1 MDINELL
8 NQNELHMAQVMRAPL
23 NELGFPP
30 KVLRILKGKGITT
43 LKDLCSR
50 SRADLLGI
58 RFLGSANVDVIERL
72 LATMDLRL
80 ANKNGENTNLLTEK

>member
-1 MDINELL
+1 MNINELL
-8 NQNELHMAQVMRAPL
+8 NQNELHMAQVLRARL

-30 KVLRILKGKGITT
+30 NVLRILKGRGITT
-43 LKDLCSR
+43 LNDLCSR

-72 LATMDLRL
+72 LKTFDLSL
-80 ANKNGENTNLLTEK
+80 KQPT

>member
-1 MDINELL
+1 MNINELL
-8 NQNELHMAQVMRAPL
+8 NQNELHMAQVLRARL

-30 KVLRILKGKGITT
+30 NVLRILKGQGITT
-43 LKDLCSR
+43 LSDLCSR

-58 RFLGSANVDVIERL
+58 RFLGSANVDAIERL

-80 ANKNGENTNLLTEK
+80 RQ

>member
-1 MDINELL
+1 MRNQDINELL
-8 NQNELHMAQVMRAPL
+8 NQNDLHMAQVLRARL

-30 KVLRILKGKGITT
+30 NVLRILKGRGITT

-72 LATMDLRL
+72 LKTFDLSL
-80 ANKNGENTNLLTEK
+80 KLPT

>member
-1 MDINELL
+1 MNINELL
-8 NQNELHMAQVMRAPL
+8 NQNELHMAQVLRARL

-30 KVLRILKGKGITT
+30 NVLRILKGRGITT

-58 RFLGSANVDVIERL
+58 RFLGSANVDAIERL

-80 ANKNGENTNLLTEK
+80 HQ

>member
-1 MDINELL
+1 MNINELL
-8 NQNELHMAQVMRAPL
+8 NQNELHMAQVLRARL

-30 KVLRILKGKGITT
+30 NVLRILKGQGITT

-58 RFLGSANVDVIERL
+58 RFLGSANVDAIERL
-72 LATMDLRL
+72 LRTFDLSL
-80 ANKNGENTNLLTEK
+80 KQPT

>member
-1 MDINELL
+1 MNINELI
-8 NQNELHMAQVMRAPL
+8 NQNDLHMAQVLRARL

-30 KVLRILKGKGITT
+30 NVLRILKGQGITT
-43 LKDLCSR
+43 LKGLCSR

-72 LATMDLRL
+72 LKTFDLSL
-80 ANKNGENTNLLTEK
+80 KQPT

>member
-1 MDINELL
+1 MNINELL
-8 NQNELHMAQVMRAPL
+8 NQNDLHMAQVLRARL

-30 KVLRILKGKGITT
+30 NVLRILKGQGITT

-50 SRADLLGI
+50 SRADLLGF

-80 ANKNGENTNLLTEK
+80 KQPT

>member
-1 MDINELL
+1 MNIYELL
-8 NQNELHMAQVMRAPL
+8 NQNDLHMAQVLRARL

-30 KVLRILKGKGITT
+30 NVLRIFKGQGITT

-80 ANKNGENTNLLTEK
+80 CQ

>member
-1 MDINELL
+1 MGTMSINELL
-8 NQNELHMAQVMRAPL
+8 NQNELHMAQVLRARL

-30 KVLRILKGKGITT
+30 NVLRILKGRGITT

-72 LATMDLRL
+72 LATMDLKL
-80 ANKNGENTNLLTEK
+80 KSQ

>member
-1 MDINELL
+1 MNINELL
-8 NQNELHMAQVMRAPL
+8 NQNDLHMAQVLRARL

-30 KVLRILKGKGITT
+30 NVLRILKGRGITT
-43 LKDLCSR
+43 LKVLCSR

-58 RFLGSANVDVIERL
+58 RFLGSANVDAIERL

-80 ANKNGENTNLLTEK
+80 RQ